1 MGNKKLTADLTKR
14 AIRRAEYEFTEVIK
28 IDKDVLPKFQKSGWD
43 MSNIY
48 LEDKTNRFMVQQ

>member
-28 IDKDVLPKFQKSGWD
+28 IDKDVLPKF
-43 MSNIY
+43 
-48 LEDKTNRFMVQQ
+48 